1 MDQKPSLRRAVAALF
16 LASGMCGLVFEIIW
30 VRQLTLAIGY
40 STFAVSL
47 VVGAFLLGLVLGS
60 LFFGARADR
69 MARPV
74 RVYAVLE
81 LATGLAAAGISLL
94 LSHLPELLGGLPA
107 PLPVR
112 AALAFLL
119 ILPPTFLMGGTLPV
133 LSRWV
138 AQDRSQVGRSFAVL
152 YSLNTLGAAVGC
164 GVAGFFLIGQLGLL
178 RTAFVAA
185 GLNGAVAVA
194 AFLLDRRLQ
203 PMAVTVPA
211 SPGPSSPRTRGLP
224 LLLGAFFVAG
234 FASIAYE
241 VLWFRVLSHFME
253 SSVYVFTLL
262 LVTYLLGLVLGGLW
276 FALRLS
282 GKPNPL
288 GRLAAIEVLVALT
301 ALLSVALLGEGYLIR
316 HLVARAGAVGHLLN
330 FAHIALVILLP
341 TTLIGMAFPLVAEIT
356 TQRLERIGAGI
367 GLLYSVNTLG
377 GILGSLVVGLAL
389 IPAVGT
395 QRSFAIACVLTLA
408 VGLTVFQLEPGR
420 TRRQGLSLWGTAALV
435 LIGIALMPADHL
447 VRGVSSLS
455 GSRLLEMR
463 EGRDGTVGIFEF
475 DRQSTCDSPFFRCEP
490 QWCPADFSF
499 RKVTYGSIS
508 YAGTI
513 PSGQRYMRLLA
524 HLPMLLHPDPR
535 DVLQVCFGTGSTAAS
550 FTRYP
555 GLESLTVVDLNP
567 DVVALAPYF
576 SSTNLDVARHPKAK
590 IVIDDGRRFVTA
602 TDARYDVIS
611 FEPPPPT
618 AQGAVNLYSQE
629 LYRSIRRRLRP
640 GGMLTQWIPLD
651 QQSDLLGRALIK
663 SIQEE
668 FPYVSL
674 WIPSKLEAVILA
686 SDQPIPLHPETLLRR
701 FSQPAVRENLAQV
714 GYDSVEEVLGSYL
727 IGTQG
732 LQRYSQGVPPVT
744 DDRPAIEYFAGRGEG
759 FSPGDLLA
767 AAESPLQL
775 LSGEDNALVPV
786 EQGAPLREGQPRPP
800 VTEGPPPGQQETSRT
815 IPAATGS
822 HPSPP
827 WNLDRDAITRSA
839 QAHQALIRAHVYGLY
854 KEREPAR
861 AEVRRAEALAGA
873 DVYTRY
879 LHDLEYGCLM
889 YLPRQT
895 EP

>member
-1 MDQKPSLRRAVAALF
+1 MHQKPSLRRAVAALF
-16 LASGMCGLVFEIIW
+16 MASGMCGLVFEIIW

-74 RVYAVLE
+74 RVYALLE

-94 LSHLPELLGGLPA
+94 LSHLPSLLGSLGGLAA

-112 AALAFLL
+112 ATLAFLL

-133 LSRWV
+133 LGRWV
-138 AQDRSQVGRSFAVL
+138 AGDRANVGRSFAVL

-178 RTAFVAA
+178 RTASVAA

-194 AFLLDRRLQ
+194 ALLLDRRLR
-203 PMAVTVPA
+203 PMAVAVPA
-211 SPGPSSPRTRGLP
+211 RQEPGPSAPRPRGLS
-224 LLLGAFFVAG
+224 LLWGAFFVAG

-276 FALRLS
+276 FAFRLS

-288 GRLAAIEVLVALT
+288 GRLASIQVLVALS

-330 FAHIALVILLP
+330 FAHISLVILLP
-341 TTLIGMAFPLVAEIT
+341 TTLIGMAFPLVAEVT

-395 QRSFAIACVLTLA
+395 QRSFAITCVLTLA
-408 VGLTVFQLEPGR
+408 VALTIFQLEPGR
-420 TRRQGLSLWGTAALV
+420 TRRQGLSLWGTAVLV
-435 LIGIALMPADHL
+435 LIGIALVPGDHL

-475 DRQSTCDSPFFRCEP
+475 DRQSTCDSPYFRCEP
-490 QWCPADFSF
+490 DWCPADFSF
-499 RKVTYGSIS
+499 RKVTYGSVS

-550 FTRYP
+550 FTRYA

-576 SSTNLDVARHPKAK
+576 ASTNLDVTRHPKAK
-590 IVIDDGRRFVTA
+590 ILIDDGRRFVTA

-629 LYRSIRRRLRP
+629 LYRSIRQRLRP

-674 WIPSKLEAVILA
+674 WIPSKLEAVVLA
-686 SDQPIPLHPETLLRR
+686 SDRPITVHPETLLRR
-701 FSQPAVRENLAQV
+701 FAQPGVRENLAQV
-714 GYDSVEEVLGSYL
+714 GYDSVEEVLGSFL
-727 IGTQG
+727 IGPQG
-732 LQRYSQGVPPVT
+732 LQRYSHGVPPVT

-767 AAESPLQL
+767 AAESPLGL
-775 LSGEDNALVPV
+775 IDE
-786 EQGAPLREGQPRPP
+786 ERQGAQRQGA
-800 VTEGPPPGQQETSRT
+800 VTASTVSDAPPPPT
-815 IPAATGS
+815 
-822 HPSPP
+822 
-827 WNLDRDAITRSA
+827 LDWDAITRSA

-861 AEVRRAEALAGA
+861 AEVLRAEELSGA

-889 YLPRQT
+889 YLPRQS